1 MIASLDTTTRGAA
14 LAAIVATLLATA
26 ACGGSGGGRG
36 DYVRDGDT
44 GAAAPATTPTVNN
57 PGAPDSTAGVSQR
70 TGTAGAAGDTLGA
83 KKKP

>member
-1 MIASLDTTTRGAA
+1 MIASLTTTRGAA
-14 LAAIVATLLATA
+14 LAAVFATLLATA

-70 TGTAGAAGDTLGA
+70 TGTAAAAGDTLGA